1 MSIWKNIPYEKYM
14 RPRLT
19 IVPGKVK
26 YVDPYVSAE
35 LFQLFMPT
43 RYPRFEYMR
52 FLVGLKYD
60 MDKAGEIK
68 AAFGFNREL
77 GSTQPAMIYVIQ
89 LNYIYTL

>member
-1 MSIWKNIPYEKYM
+1 
-14 RPRLT
+14 
-19 IVPGKVK
+19 
-26 YVDPYVSAE
+26 
-35 LFQLFMPT
+35 MPT

-89 LNYIYTL
+89 LNYTYTL